1 MGVHST
7 LTFILMVLTVD
18 CSYIFGFLVA
28 CLLLFVYCVWVLL
41 FATPNFRQCFNS
53 FTENPNY
60 RLGKSRFWDWLTQV
74 RGFVCSCS
82 RDFGQNLLG
91 PWEKNYHDLFPTEAG
106 VSNYSASA
114 PVLYLVTS
122 GYVIQWLKQISWTCH
137 CYSCLRCFVF
147 NQEYTLLI
155 ESHCQRRCGT

>member
-91 PWEKNYHDLFPTEAG
+91 PWEKNSMTSFP
-106 VSNYSASA
+106 
-114 PVLYLVTS
+114 
-122 GYVIQWLKQISWTCH
+122 LKQESVIILPLLLYCILWPQAMS
-137 CYSCLRCFVF
+137 F
-147 NQEYTLLI
+147 NGLSSFLGLFTI
-155 ESHCQRRCGT
+155 TPA